1 MTIMIYDS
9 KIVMNCFYEIESD
22 KMSELY
28 DMCCEMKTHKVDFI
42 LNPNEIWDTFNPELS
57 CFTQSNKWKEIK
69 FLNDEGSDINPIIS
83 DVPNNCGGIYIFY
96 LRSGIIPNSHEYIM
110 YIGRVKYTEYQ
121 NLRKRFKEYIKDN
134 RPKITIMREM
144 WGKKLY
150 IRYLPLSDN
159 NTIEKLEEEL
169 IRVIIPP
176 FNEEIKPKIMMQARK
191 AAF

>member
-1 MTIMIYDS
+1 
-9 KIVMNCFYEIESD
+9 
-22 KMSELY
+22 
-28 DMCCEMKTHKVDFI
+28 
-42 LNPNEIWDTFNPELS
+42 
-57 CFTQSNKWKEIK
+57 
-69 FLNDEGSDINPIIS
+69 
-83 DVPNNCGGIYIFY
+83 
-96 LRSGIIPNSHEYIM
+96 
-110 YIGRVKYTEYQ
+110 
-121 NLRKRFKEYIKDN
+121 
-134 RPKITIMREM
+134 MREM